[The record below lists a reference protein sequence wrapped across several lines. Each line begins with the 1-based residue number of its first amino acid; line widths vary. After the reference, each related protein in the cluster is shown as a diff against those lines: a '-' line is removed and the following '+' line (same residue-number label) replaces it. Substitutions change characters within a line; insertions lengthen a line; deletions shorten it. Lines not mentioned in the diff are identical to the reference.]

1 MNLLEL
7 LTTVFI
13 LDEVAGCKCKTDE
26 TSTVLTAT
34 SFISA
39 MSNGNIDVEKMNTTV
54 SYIESLSDDELA
66 NLTVKL
72 DKKEESLK
80 EVKTYRLK
88 KYNG

>member
-1 MNLLEL
+1 MNLLEM
-7 LTTVFI
+7 LTTVFV

-34 SFISA
+34 SFISV
-39 MSNGNIDVEKMNTTV
+39 MSNGNIDMEKMNTT
-54 SYIESLSDDELA
+54 ESLSDDELA